1 VVLATSPELPE
12 GAFSVTVAQ
21 RESIP
26 EVHVTGGPISGTIYG
41 VE

>member
-1 VVLATSPELPE
+1 VLATSPELPE

-21 RESIP
+21 REGIP